1 MKSIEF
7 KPFGKVK
14 LKLKEKMQENN
25 ITVYALSKATALE
38 FNTIKNY
45 AENIE
50 LNRVDLTV
58 LAKICY
64 VLEIDDI
71 RDIIEYKKVK

>member
-1 MKSIEF
+1 MRNIEY

-14 LKLKEKMQENN
+14 IKLKKVMQERD
-25 ITVYALSKATALE
+25 ITIYALSKATAVE

-45 AENIE
+45 CENENIYRID
-50 LNRVDLTV
+50 LNV

-64 VLEIDDI
+64 VLEINDMNEI
-71 RDIIEYKKVK
+71 LEYEE